1 MRMINVDEILSELTL
16 EEKVKLVVGVGMPGL
31 FTNPQSRVAGVAG
44 ETHSIA
50 RLALPSAILADGPAG
65 LRINPT
71 RENDEKTYH
80 ATAFPIAVMLA
91 STWNP
96 EILEE
101 VGKAMGEEVREYG
114 VDILLA
120 PAMNIHRNPLC
131 GRNFEYY
138 SEDPVLS
145 GEMASAFVKGV
156 QSQGVGACLK
166 HFAANEQETNRMAV
180 DTIVSERALR
190 EIYLK
195 GFEIAVKKSKP
206 WSVMSAYNKLN
217 GMYCSQNEWLLTKV
231 LREQWGFEGFV
242 MTDWFAGD
250 NPVEQLK
257 AGNDLIMPGKVNQV
271 NPFRKDEITEIMEAF
286 KEGKMSEETLNMC
299 VRNILKV
306 LVNCPSFK
314 SYKYS
319 NEPDLDAHA
328 KIAHKAGIEGAVLLK
343 NENVLPIHKNTK
355 LAVFGTGQ
363 IETIKGGTG
372 SGDTH
377 PRYTISILEGA
388 KEKGL
393 KVDEELANMYE
404 EYIKKMRE
412 TEQYKPVQHPWGF
425 LVYPK
430 LLEDF
435 LTEDEVKKFAERN
448 DLAIVVISR
457 ISGEGEDRK
466 PIKGDFYLSDDEV
479 KLLQVVSKR
488 FHEVGKKV
496 VVLLNIG
503 GPIEMVSW
511 RDLVDGILLIWQAGQ
526 ETGRIVADLLTGEAN
541 PSGKLPTTFP
551 KDYSDVPSWN
561 FPGEPKDNPDR
572 VVYEEDIF
580 VGYRYYDT
588 FGVEPAYEF
597 GYGLSYTKFD
607 YNNLKVSVDSDV
619 LKVSYV
625 IKNAGDMA
633 GKEISQ
639 IYIKTPKG
647 RIDKP
652 FQELKAFHKTR
663 LLNPGESEEICIEI
677 PLRDLASFAG
687 EEWLLEKGEYEVRV
701 GSSSRD
707 IRLKG
712 TFLLNEE
719 VRFAP

>member
-1 MRMINVDEILSELTL
+1 
-16 EEKVKLVVGVGMPGL
+16 
-31 FTNPQSRVAGVAG
+31 
-44 ETHSIA
+44 
-50 RLALPSAILADGPAG
+50 
-65 LRINPT
+65 
-71 RENDEKTYH
+71 
-80 ATAFPIAVMLA
+80 
-91 STWNP
+91 
-96 EILEE
+96 
-101 VGKAMGEEVREYG
+101 
-114 VDILLA
+114 
-120 PAMNIHRNPLC
+120 
-131 GRNFEYY
+131 
-138 SEDPVLS
+138 
-145 GEMASAFVKGV
+145 
-156 QSQGVGACLK
+156 
-166 HFAANEQETNRMAV
+166 
-180 DTIVSERALR
+180 
-190 EIYLK
+190 
-195 GFEIAVKKSKP
+195 
-206 WSVMSAYNKLN
+206 
-217 GMYCSQNEWLLTKV
+217 
-231 LREQWGFEGFV
+231 
-242 MTDWFAGD
+242 
-250 NPVEQLK
+250 
-257 AGNDLIMPGKVNQV
+257 
-271 NPFRKDEITEIMEAF
+271 
-286 KEGKMSEETLNMC
+286 
-299 VRNILKV
+299 
-306 LVNCPSFK
+306 
-314 SYKYS
+314 
-319 NEPDLDAHA
+319 
-328 KIAHKAGIEGAVLLK
+328 
-343 NENVLPIHKNTK
+343 
-355 LAVFGTGQ
+355 
-363 IETIKGGTG
+363 
-372 SGDTH
+372 
-377 PRYTISILEGA
+377 
-388 KEKGL
+388 
-393 KVDEELANMYE
+393 
-404 EYIKKMRE
+404 
-412 TEQYKPVQHPWGF
+412 
-425 LVYPK
+425 
-430 LLEDF
+430 
-435 LTEDEVKKFAERN
+435 
-448 DLAIVVISR
+448 VISR
-457 ISGEGEDRK
+457 ISGEREDRK
-466 PIKGDFYLSDDEV
+466 PIRGDFYLSDDEV

-488 FHEVGKKV
+488 FHEAGKKV

-607 YNNLKVSVDSDV
+607 YNNLKVSVDRDV

-639 IYIKTPKG
+639 IYIKAPKG

-712 TFLLNEE
+712 SFLLNGE